1 MNTDNYKSIVSFIR
15 SLYPG
20 MKTVPLHAPVFI
32 GKEKEY
38 LSDCI
43 DSTYVSYVGSY
54 VNRIEEMISA
64 LTGSKYAV
72 ATVNGTCALQTALII
87 AGVKSGDLVLTQ
99 ALTFVA
105 TANAIHFANATP
117 VFIDS
122 DLDDLGMDISK
133 LEEFL
138 SQECRIADDSYCYHK
153 NSGKKI
159 SACVPVHIFGH
170 PVKIDKVIKICEKYN
185 IIVIEDSAES
195 LGSTYK
201 GKHTGTFGQI
211 GILSFN
217 GNKTVTTGGGGMIL
231 TNDEDMAKHA
241 RHITTTAKVP
251 HSYEFFHDEPA
262 FNYRMTNLNA
272 AIGVAQMENFD
283 FIIRNKR
290 ETAAKYHEFFNKI
303 GLNFFSEK
311 ENCHSNYW
319 LNVLFMNDRNE
330 RNALLEYTNAVGIIT
345 RPAWR
350 LMTDLPM
357 YSANVHTDLSNA
369 IKLENSI
376 INLPS
381 SLRNYE

>member
-1 MNTDNYKSIVSFIR
+1 MNTDLLKSITSFIR

-20 MKTVPLHAPVFI
+20 METVPLHAPVFF

-38 LSDCI
+38 LAECI
-43 DSTYVSYVGSY
+43 DTTYVSYVGSY
-54 VNRIEEMISA
+54 VNRFEEMISTY
-64 LTGSKYAV
+64 TGAKYAI
-72 ATVNGTCALQTALII
+72 ATVNGTCALQTALLI
-87 AGVKSGDLVLTQ
+87 AGIKPGDFVITQ

-122 DLDDLGMDISK
+122 DPQDLGMDISK

-138 SQECRIADDSYCYHK
+138 SQECRMNEDGFCYHK
-153 NSGKKI
+153 VTNRRI

-170 PVKIDKVIKICEKYN
+170 PVKIDKVVEICEKYN
-185 IIVIEDSAES
+185 ITVIEDAAES

-201 GKHTGTFGQI
+201 GKHTGTFGLL

-231 TNDEDMAKHA
+231 TNDKDLATRA
-241 RHITTTAKVP
+241 RHITTTAKMP
-251 HSYEFFHDEPA
+251 HPYEFIHNEPA
-262 FNYRMTNLNA
+262 FNYRMTNLSA

-290 ETAAKYHEFFNKI
+290 ETAARYNEFFTNL
-303 GLNFFSEK
+303 GMDFFTEK
-311 ENCHSNYW
+311 ENSFSNYW
-319 LNVLFMNDRNE
+319 LNVLLMKDRNE
-330 RNALLEYTNAVGIIT
+330 RNDLLELTNASGITT

-357 YSANVHTDLSNA
+357 YSGNIHTDLSNA
-369 IKLENSI
+369 VKLENTI
-376 INLPS
+376 VNLPS
-381 SLRNYE
+381 SIRK

>member
-1 MNTDNYKSIVSFIR
+1 MNTNQFKSIASFIR

-20 MKTVPLHAPVFI
+20 METVPLHAPVFF
-32 GKEKEY
+32 GREKEY

-54 VNRIEEMISA
+54 VNRFEEMISA
-64 LTGSKYAV
+64 LTGAKYAI
-72 ATVNGTCALQTALII
+72 ATVNGTCALQTALMI
-87 AGVKSGDLVLTQ
+87 AGVKSGDSVITQ

-105 TANAIHFANATP
+105 TANAIHFANASP
-117 VFIDS
+117 IFIDS
-122 DLDDLGMDISK
+122 DLQDLGMDISK

-138 SQECRIADDSYCYHK
+138 FQECRMDKDGFCYHK
-153 NSGKKI
+153 TTNKRI
-159 SACVPVHIFGH
+159 PACVPVHIFGH
-170 PVKIDKVIKICEKYN
+170 PVKIDKVVELCSRFN
-185 IIVIEDSAES
+185 ITVVEDAAES
-195 LGSTYK
+195 IGSTYK
-201 GKHTGTFGQI
+201 GKHTGTFGLL

-231 TNDEDMAKHA
+231 TDNETLARHA

-251 HSYEFFHDEPA
+251 HPYELYHDEPA

-283 FIIRNKR
+283 FILKNKR
-290 ETAAKYHEFFNKI
+290 ETADKYSEFFEKL
-303 GLNFFSEK
+303 GMDFFIEK
-311 ENCHSNYW
+311 QDSYSNYW
-319 LNVLFMNDRNE
+319 LNVLLMKDRNE
-330 RNALLEYTNAVGIIT
+330 RNALLEYTNASGIIT

-357 YSANVHTDLSNA
+357 YSSCVHTDLTNA
-369 IKLENSI
+369 EKLEKTI

-381 SLRNYE
+381 SIRK

>member
-20 MKTVPLHAPVFI
+20 METVPLHAPVFF
-32 GKEKEY
+32 GREKEY
-38 LSDCI
+38 LAECI

-54 VNRIEEMISA
+54 VNRFEEMISA
-64 LTGSKYAV
+64 YTGAKYAV
-72 ATVNGTCALQTALII
+72 ATVNGTCALQTALMIG
-87 AGVKSGDLVLTQ
+87 GVKSGELVITQ

-117 VFIDS
+117 IFIDS
-122 DLDDLGMDISK
+122 NLDDLGMDISK

-138 SQECRIADDSYCYHK
+138 FQECRIADDGLCYH
-153 NSGKKI
+153 NASGKKI

-170 PVKIDKVIKICEKYN
+170 PVKIDKVIEICEKYN
-185 IIVIEDSAES
+185 IIVIEDAAES

-201 GKHTGTFGQI
+201 KKHTGTFGRI

-217 GNKTVTTGGGGMIL
+217 GNKTVTTGGGGMII
-231 TNDEDMAKHA
+231 TNDETLAKHA
-241 RHITTTAKVP
+241 RHVTTTAKVP
-251 HSYEFFHDEPA
+251 HPYEFFHDEPA

-283 FIIRNKR
+283 FIKRNKR
-290 ETAAKYHEFFNKI
+290 ETAAKYEDFFESM
-303 GLNFFSEK
+303 GMNFFSEK

-319 LNVLFMNDRNE
+319 LNVLFMSDRNE
-330 RNALLEYTNAVGIIT
+330 RNALLEYTNASGIIT

-357 YSANVHTDLSNA
+357 YSGNLHTDLSNA
-369 IKLENSI
+369 TKLENTI

-381 SLRNYE
+381 SIRK